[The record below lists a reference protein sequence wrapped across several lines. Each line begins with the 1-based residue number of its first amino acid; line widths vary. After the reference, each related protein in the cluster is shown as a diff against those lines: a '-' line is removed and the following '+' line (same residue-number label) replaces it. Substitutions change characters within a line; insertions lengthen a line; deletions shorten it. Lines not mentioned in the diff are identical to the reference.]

1 MRRMRCCLL
10 VQELTVEECR
20 QALSDVGFG
29 RLACA
34 RENQPYVVP
43 VSFAVDKGYAYLFSM
58 PGQKV
63 AWMREN
69 PRVCLEVESVVSKT
83 QWTTIVVLGHY
94 EELPDTPDYEA
105 GRLRAREVL
114 QRRITWWE
122 PGGVAVADH
131 AVGREA
137 TPVFY
142 RISLSNVTG
151 RRGVPAP
158 DEAPAS
164 SSTTAGS
171 GWFPSPSILL

>member
-1 MRRMRCCLL
+1 ML

-20 QALSDVGFG
+20 TVLSDVGFG
-29 RLACA
+29 RLACS

-69 PRVCLEVESVVSKT
+69 PRVCLEVEIVVNDT

-94 EELPDTPDYEA
+94 EELLDTPDYEA

-114 QRRITWWE
+114 QRRSAWWE
-122 PGGVAVADH
+122 PGGVAVTGH

-137 TPVFY
+137 MPVFY
-142 RISLSNVTG
+142 RISLANLTG

-158 DEAPAS
+158 DEGLADEG
-164 SSTTAGS
+164 GS
-171 GWFPSPSILL
+171 FKPRTGEHPSDGAL